1 MSYANMILYSSVL
14 PSYQSKKSKDS
25 GKKGKDEDVI
35 DADDP
40 KNKELVKNA
49 LFG

>member
-14 PSYQSKKSKDS
+14 PTYDDKK
-25 GKKGKDEDVI
+25 EEEVI

-40 KNKELVKNA
+40 ANRRAVQKELYGN
-49 LFG
+49 